1 MAETKKKK
9 PTTTKK
15 STTAKK
21 TGTKTSASSKNVRA
35 SNIKRKKRYTKE
47 QLELRTQRF
56 SIILFAVAILT
67 SAIIF
72 IKGES
77 VWLSLHNFMLGLFGA
92 CAIAV
97 PVLFFYIAVVTAM
110 KKLGGKLAPK
120 VWLVVFTVLL
130 ISTSIYTFR
139 FHLLP
144 TNVTYFEMLHDLY
157 LRGVDRESLGLIS
170 GVLGY
175 PLTSLLGKIGSRIF
189 VLLILFVSV
198 MFLTGTTL
206 PVLFVTVKKPVVKV
220 AENIEQTIEERKA
233 IKQDL
238 LSSDIDIPL
247 ANTRKNND
255 APLPVAEA
263 FKLPETDNSSKL
275 NRLYKAHEDLT
286 GQRHEYEEIP
296 VYNERVSAP
305 SNMTIED
312 LEKKMGIEEPK
323 PVRKRKTET
332 IEPVSVEEVSAEIE
346 ENKEENIPDYI
357 FPPTSLLEY
366 TRNLDAKVDEAE
378 TQNTAKNLV
387 ETLKSFGVST
397 TVIGVS
403 KGPTVTR
410 YELTPAVGVK
420 ISRITN
426 LVDDLALNLAA
437 SAIRI
442 EAPIPGKAAVGIEIA
457 NKTKMMVRMR
467 EMVESSAFINAKS
480 NLTVVLGRDIAGQF
494 VFADL
499 AKMPHLLI
507 AGTTGSG
514 KSVLVNSFI
523 LSVLYKA
530 KPTDVKMI
538 MIDPKMVELPIYNG
552 IPHLLIPV
560 VTDPKKAAGTLNWA
574 VGEMTKRY
582 NIFAETGVRDIEG
595 YNKLIESGSL
605 TDLEGN
611 VREKMSQ
618 ILIVIDELADLMM
631 VAGKDVESSIC
642 RLAQLA
648 RAAGIH
654 LVVATQRPSVDVITG
669 LIKANIPSRIALT
682 VASATDS
689 RTILESGG
697 AEKLLGY
704 GDMLFAPVGSNENAK
719 RVQGCYISDE
729 ERESIINFVKQS
741 SVENVYDEKIAKEI
755 ENAALLADSGKSG
768 KSGAPSDEGG
778 GLSDNDPILE
788 EAIELAVDSGQI
800 STSALQRRFRLG
812 YARAGRVV
820 DTMEQMGIVG
830 PSEGSKPRKVLI
842 TKAQWLERNMLKSDN
857 QGEYTDE
864 NFEG

>member
-9 PTTTKK
+9 STTTSKK
-15 STTAKK
+15 SNTAKK
-21 TGTKTSASSKNVRA
+21 TAAKTSASSKNVRA
-35 SNIKRKKRYTKE
+35 SSVKRKKRYTKE
-47 QLELRTQRF
+47 QLEIRTQRF

-67 SAIIF
+67 FAIIF

-77 VWLSLHNFMLGLFGA
+77 VWLALHNFMLGLFGA
-92 CAIAV
+92 CAISV

-110 KKLGGKLAPK
+110 NKLGGKLAPK
-120 VWLVVFTVLL
+120 VWLVIFTVLL

-157 LRGVDRESLGLIS
+157 LRGTQRESLGLIS

-175 PLTSLLGKIGSRIF
+175 PLASLLGKIGSRIF
-189 VLLILFVSV
+189 VILLLFVCV

-247 ANTRKNND
+247 TDTKKNTD

-286 GQRHEYEEIP
+286 GQHHSYAESP
-296 VYNERVSAP
+296 VYNESAP
-305 SNMTIED
+305 SNLTIED
-312 LEKKMGIEEPK
+312 LEKKLGAETPK
-323 PVRKRKTET
+323 PVRKKKTET

-346 ENKEENIPDYI
+346 ENQEEQLPEYI

-366 TRNLDAKVDEAE
+366 TRNLDAKLDEAE
-378 TQNTAKNLV
+378 TRNTAQNLV
-387 ETLKSFGVST
+387 DTLKSFGVST
-397 TVIGVS
+397 SVIGVS

-410 YELTPAVGVK
+410 YELSPAVGVK

-457 NKTKMMVRMR
+457 NKTKLMVRMR
-467 EMVESSAFINAKS
+467 EMVESSTFINAKS

-507 AGTTGSG
+507 AGATGSG

-530 KPTDVKMI
+530 KPSDVKMI

-595 YNKLIESGSL
+595 YNKLIETGSL

-741 SVENVYDEKIAKEI
+741 SAENVYDEKIAKEI
-755 ENAALLADSGKSG
+755 ENAALLADSGKNSKG
-768 KSGAPSDEGG
+768 GASSEDGG
-778 GLSDNDPILE
+778 GLSDSDPILE

-864 NFEG
+864 SFEG